1 MARSDADP
9 FQSEKLE
16 RQRRLRNARSQ
27 RSYRRTTNCERVGKY
42 LITEELT
49 NFLVWDGLAPDTP
62 NTAAVDQGVAHII
75 RQYLESRRK
84 HYF

>member
-1 MARSDADP
+1 MARSDAEPSQGD
-9 FQSEKLE
+9 KLE
-16 RQRRLRNARSQ
+16 RQRRQRNARSQ
-27 RSYRRTTNCERVGKY
+27 RSYRRTKNCERVGRY

-49 NFLVWDGLAPDTP
+49 NFLVWDGLAPDAP
-62 NTAAVDQGVAHII
+62 NTAAVDQGVARII